1 MMHHDGGLKVQHAAS
16 FLITWDSCIANE
28 AKEFGGRLARKRHS
42 IWFVTRNKEIAP
54 SVAAGC
60 FRK

>member
-16 FLITWDSCIANE
+16 FLTWDACIANE
-28 AKEFGGRLARKRHS
+28 AKEFEGRLARKRHG
-42 IWFVTRNKEIAP
+42 IWFVTRNKETAP
-54 SVAAGC
+54 SAAAGC